1 MRAPFTAGLLIG
13 CLWGAQSVYTGSF
26 EFTPLRANLS
36 QQTSTEVITVKNNG
50 DAAVVVQLQV
60 LQWAMD
66 GDRDVYTDSD
76 EVLATPPI
84 FTLPVAASQVVRV
97 GLTQPVDARR
107 EQTYRLFFEEVPPPP
122 EPGYQG
128 LRVALRVGLPIFVA
142 PGSQL
147 PAHPQ
152 LNWRALRSGQKE
164 VKLRVT
170 NIGNAH
176 SQIIVLALRPTAGAS
191 ALAEIKA
198 PGYILAGQA
207 REWVVRLPHGLPGK
221 SIHLSAQTDGGP
233 LEADVALEAQ

>member
-13 CLWGAQSVYTGSF
+13 CLWGAPPLYAGNF
-26 EFTPLRANLS
+26 ELTPLRANLS
-36 QQTSTEVITVKNNG
+36 QQTPTEVITVKNNG
-50 DAAVVVQLQV
+50 DAAVVVQLQ
-60 LQWAMD
+60 LLKWTMD
-66 GDRDVYTDSD
+66 GDRDVYADSD

-128 LRVALRVGLPIFVA
+128 LRMALRVGLPIFVA
-142 PGSQL
+142 PAIA
-147 PAHPQ
+147 AHPE

-164 VKLRVT
+164 VKLHVANT
-170 NIGNAH
+170 GSAH
-176 SQIIVLALRPTAGAS
+176 TQINVLALRPTAGAS
-191 ALAEIKA
+191 AVAELKA

-207 REWVVRLPHGLPGK
+207 REWVVPLQDGLPGQI
-221 SIHLSAQTDGGP
+221 IHLSAETDGGP
-233 LEADVALEAQ
+233 LEADLALETQ

>member
-1 MRAPFTAGLLIG
+1 
-13 CLWGAQSVYTGSF
+13 
-26 EFTPLRANLS
+26 
-36 QQTSTEVITVKNNG
+36 
-50 DAAVVVQLQV
+50 
-60 LQWAMD
+60 MD
-66 GDRDVYTDSD
+66 GDQDVYADSD

-97 GLTQPVDARR
+97 GLTQPVDSGR

-128 LRVALRVGLPIFVA
+128 LRMALRVGLPIFVA
-142 PGSQL
+142 PSI
-147 PAHPQ
+147 PANPE

-170 NIGNAH
+170 NTGNAH
-176 SQIIVLALRPTAGAS
+176 NQIIVLALRPSAGAP
-191 ALAEIKA
+191 ALAELNA

-207 REWVVRLPHGLPGK
+207 REWVVRLQDGLPGK
-221 SIHLSAQTDGGP
+221 NIHLSAETDSGP

>member
-1 MRAPFTAGLLIG
+1 MRAPFTAGLFIG
-13 CLWGAQSVYTGSF
+13 CLWGAQSVYAGSF

-36 QQTSTEVITVKNNG
+36 QQTPTEVITIKNNG
-50 DAAVVVQLQV
+50 GAAVVVQLQ
-60 LQWAMD
+60 LLKWAMD
-66 GDRDVYTDSD
+66 GDQDVYAGSD

-122 EPGYQG
+122 QPGYQG

-142 PGSQL
+142 PAIA
-147 PAHPQ
+147 AHPQ

-164 VKLRVT
+164 VKLHVT
-170 NIGNAH
+170 NTGNAH
-176 SQIIVLALRPTAGAS
+176 SQIIVLALRPTAGAP
-191 ALAEIKA
+191 ALAELKA

-207 REWVVRLPHGLPGK
+207 REWVVRLQGDLPGQN
-221 SIHLSAQTDGGP
+221 IHLSAETDGGP
-233 LEADVALEAQ
+233 LEADLALQTQ

>member
-1 MRAPFTAGLLIG
+1 MRAPFTAALLIG
-13 CLWGAQSVYTGSF
+13 CLWGAQSVYAGSF

-36 QQTSTEVITVKNNG
+36 EQTPTEVITVKNNG
-50 DAAVVVQLQV
+50 DAAVVVQLQ
-60 LQWAMD
+60 LLKWAMD
-66 GDRDVYTDSD
+66 GDQDVYAGSD

-97 GLTQPVDARR
+97 GLTRPIDARR

-122 EPGYQG
+122 QPGYQG

-142 PGSQL
+142 PTIA
-147 PAHPQ
+147 AHPQ
-152 LNWRALRSGQKE
+152 LNWRALRSGQEE

-170 NIGNAH
+170 NTGNAH
-176 SQIIVLALRPTAGAS
+176 TQIIVLALRPAAGAS

-207 REWVVRLPHGLPGK
+207 REWVVRLPDGLPGK
-221 SIHLSAQTDGGP
+221 NIHLSAQTDGDP
-233 LEADVALEAQ
+233 LEADLALEPQ